1 MEILLLDTSTK
12 RSLIWAPF
20 DKISK
25 SGDGGC
31 SGDILDTLPT
41 STEVHLRDYDVN
53 DNRPFNNEY
62 QRDIETKNRSIYR
75 LKYSNICG
83 CGRCS
88 QKGGDSS
95 CNNNIFTEFKGES
108 SWN

>member
-1 MEILLLDTSTK
+1 MEVSVCNISTK
-12 RSLIWAPF
+12 ISSNLAPF

-75 LKYSNICG
+75 LEYSNICA
-83 CGRCS
+83 CWKCS
-88 QKGGDSS
+88 QKWGD
-95 CNNNIFTEFKGES
+95 G
-108 SWN
+108 